1 MTVLR
6 ADGVT
11 VRFDGRTVLDGVDLE
26 VGRGEWLSLVG
37 RNGCGKTTLLRVLAG
52 LHRPDAGAVHLV
64 DRPLAGAP
72 RREVARRVAVLPQSL
87 PPLGGVTVRAL
98 VAQGRYAVRGP
109 WGMLGGGAD
118 AVVDE
123 ALRATGTAEWADAPV
138 ELLSGGERQ
147 RVRLALALAQDAP
160 VLLLDEP
167 TTYLDVRH
175 QLEVL
180 DLVRELQTQRG
191 LTVVAVLHDLAQA
204 ARCADRVVA
213 LRAGR
218 VHADGAPDDVIDAGL
233 LREVF
238 GVRGVVSRYE
248 GRLTC
253 SYLDSSPTDE
263 LSRALPVADRA

>member
-1 MTVLR
+1 MNEPLL
-6 ADGVT
+6 ASGVR
-11 VRFDGRTVLDGVDLE
+11 VAFDGRTVLDGVDLG
-26 VGRGEWLSLVG
+26 VRSGQWTSLVG

-52 LHRPDAGAVHLV
+52 LHRPDGGTVSAGGR
-64 DRPLAGAP
+64 DLATLS
-72 RREVARRVAVLPQSL
+72 RRETARRIAVLPQSM

-109 WGMLGGGAD
+109 LGMLGGGAD
-118 AVVDE
+118 AVTTE
-123 ALRATGTAEWADAPV
+123 ALRATGTLAWADVPV

-180 DLVRELQTQRG
+180 DLVRELQRERG

-204 ARCADRVVA
+204 ARCADRVIA
-213 LRAGR
+213 LREGR
-218 VHADGAPDDVIDAGL
+218 VHADGTPEEVVDAGL
-233 LREVF
+233 LAEVF
-238 GVRGVVSRYE
+238 GVRGGVSRRE

-253 SYLDSSPTDE
+253 HYLDVTTPGPRSAAPG
-263 LSRALPVADRA
+263 

>member
-6 ADGVT
+6 AEGVT
-11 VRFDGRTVLDGVDLE
+11 VRFDGRTVLDGIDLA
-26 VGRGEWLSLVG
+26 VGRGQWLSLVG

-52 LHRPDAGAVHLV
+52 LHRPDAGSVHLV
-64 DRPLAGAP
+64 DRPLAGTP
-72 RREVARRVAVLPQSL
+72 RREVAKRVAVLPQAL

-109 WGMLGGGAD
+109 LGMLGGGAD
-118 AVVDE
+118 AAVSD
-123 ALRATGTAEWADAPV
+123 ALAATGTQVWADTPV

-147 RVRLALALAQDAP
+147 RVRIALALAQDAP

-180 DLVRELQTQRG
+180 DLVRELQVQRG

-204 ARCADRVVA
+204 ARCADRIVA
-213 LRAGR
+213 LRDGR
-218 VHADGAPDDVIDAGL
+218 VHADGPPADVVDEGL
-233 LREVF
+233 LAEVF
-238 GVRGVVSRYE
+238 GVRGVVSTHE

-253 SYLDSSPTDE
+253 SYLDSTPG
-263 LSRALPVADRA
+263 RPVSA